1 MILAE
6 KIQLLRKKKGYSQE
20 TLAELCGVSRQAISK
35 WEADF
40 TLPEI
45 DKLLLLGNLF
55 QVSLDVLLRDD
66 LELDAVKEISTCG
79 IRKLSTKEY
88 VYKGILIKE
97 SIQEEQILDKISVDK
112 IELWRTD
119 GVPKYW
125 TILYFTSGQID
136 FPELL
141 SRAIRADQKAG
152 NWFADMKCGNEKII
166 VFYNKILKYE
176 IGNKEQKEQVCR
188 ECALLGI
195 AEHQMK
201 WEE

>member
-20 TLAELCGVSRQAISK
+20 TLAELCRVSRQAISK
-35 WEADF
+35 WEADIA
-40 TLPEI
+40 LPET

-141 SRAIRADQKAG
+141 SKALRADQKAG

-166 VFYNKILKYE
+166 VFYNKVIKYE

-195 AEHQMK
+195 ADHQMK